1 MRCQHDVGRFRALK
15 GTLQMLV
22 AVLTSQPR
30 PPMVELAAIVDTLH
44 EANRQS
50 GKEHYQLVLLS
61 EETEPLRSSAGP
73 RILADASLAEFTEPI
88 DTLVV
93 LPAARGHALPGT
105 ADTVDWLRRTAPKTR
120 RYGSTCT
127 GAFILGAAGLL
138 AGRRVTTHWQFA
150 DELAARHPEA
160 IVEPDRIFI
169 RDGEM
174 FSSAGVTA
182 AFDLMLALVEE
193 DLGRETALAVAQFF
207 VLFLKRP
214 GGQSQFSA
222 QLAAQF
228 SAKEPIRDALRQIHE
243 NLRRDLSVGRLAREA
258 GMSERNFAR
267 AFARDTNMTPAA
279 YVELARVAAARR
291 LLEER
296 KLPLQRIA
304 VASGFS
310 TMQAMRRALV
320 RQLGATPRQY
330 RERFGSALDDTD
342 VDL

>member
-1 MRCQHDVGRFRALK
+1 
-15 GTLQMLV
+15 MLV

-50 GKEHYQLVLLS
+50 GKDHYQLVLLS
-61 EETEPLRSSAGP
+61 EGVEPLRSSAGP
-73 RILADASLAEFTEPI
+73 RILVDASLAEFTQPI
-88 DTLVV
+88 DTLIV

-105 ADTVDWLRRTAPKTR
+105 ADTIAWLTRAAPRTR

-127 GAFILGAAGLL
+127 GVFILGAAGLL

-169 RDGEM
+169 RDGDM

-193 DLGRETALAVAQFF
+193 DLGREIALAVAQFF

-214 GGQSQFSA
+214 GGQSQFST

-228 SAKEPIRDALRQIHE
+228 SAKEPVQDAMRRVNEDLRG
-243 NLRRDLSVGRLAREA
+243 DLSVGRLAREA

-267 AFARDTNMTPAA
+267 AFARETNMTPAA
-279 YVELARVAAARR
+279 YVELARVDAARR
-291 LLEER
+291 LLEEQ

-310 TMQAMRRALV
+310 TMQAMRRALF
-320 RQLGATPRQY
+320 RHLGATPREY
-330 RERFGSALDDTD
+330 RERFGSAFAAADID
-342 VDL
+342 V

>member
-1 MRCQHDVGRFRALK
+1 
-15 GTLQMLV
+15 
-22 AVLTSQPR
+22 
-30 PPMVELAAIVDTLH
+30 MVELAAIVDTLH

-50 GKEHYQLVLLS
+50 GRDHYRLVLLS
-61 EETEPLRSSAGP
+61 EGAEPLRSSAGP
-73 RILADASLAEFTEPI
+73 RILVDASLAEFTEPI
-88 DTLVV
+88 DTLIV

-105 ADTVDWLRRTAPKTR
+105 ADTIDWLRRTAPKTR

-127 GAFILGAAGLL
+127 GVFILGAAGLL
-138 AGRRVTTHWQFA
+138 GGRRVTTHWQFA
-150 DELAARHPEA
+150 DELVARHPEA

-169 RDGEM
+169 RDGDM

-193 DLGRETALAVAQFF
+193 DLGREIALAVAQFF

-228 SAKEPIRDALRQIHE
+228 SANEPIQDSMRRVNE
-243 NLRRDLSVGRLAREA
+243 NLRGDLSVGRLARDA
-258 GMSERNFAR
+258 GMSERSFAR
-267 AFARDTNMTPAA
+267 AFSREARMTPAA
-279 YVELARVAAARR
+279 YVELARVDAARR
-291 LLEER
+291 LLEEQ

-310 TMQAMRRALV
+310 TMQAMRRALF
-320 RQLGATPRQY
+320 RQLGATPREY
-330 RERFGSALDDTD
+330 RERFGSAFATED
-342 VDL
+342 VDV

>member
-1 MRCQHDVGRFRALK
+1 
-15 GTLQMLV
+15 
-22 AVLTSQPR
+22 
-30 PPMVELAAIVDTLH
+30 DTLH

-50 GKEHYQLVLLS
+50 GKDHYQLVLVS
-61 EETEPLRSSAGP
+61 EDLEPLRSSAGP
-73 RILADASLAEFTEPI
+73 RILADAALAEFAGQI
-88 DTLVV
+88 DTLIV
-93 LPAARGHALPGT
+93 LPAARGQALPGT
-105 ADTVDWLRRTAPKTR
+105 EEAIAWLKRTAPTTR
-120 RYGSTCT
+120 RFGSTCT

-169 RDGEM
+169 RDGDM
-174 FSSAGVTA
+174 FSSAGVSA

-228 SAKEPIRDALRQIHE
+228 SAKEPIREALRWVNE
-243 NLRRDLSVGRLAREA
+243 NLRGDLSVGRLAREA

-267 AFARDTNMTPAA
+267 AFARETKMTPAA
-279 YVELARVAAARR
+279 YVEIARVDSARR

-304 VASGFS
+304 AASGFS
-310 TMQAMRRALV
+310 TLQAMRRALF
-320 RQLGATPRQY
+320 RHLGATPTEY
-330 RERFGSALDDTD
+330 RERFGSAFVVEDAEP
-342 VDL
+342 